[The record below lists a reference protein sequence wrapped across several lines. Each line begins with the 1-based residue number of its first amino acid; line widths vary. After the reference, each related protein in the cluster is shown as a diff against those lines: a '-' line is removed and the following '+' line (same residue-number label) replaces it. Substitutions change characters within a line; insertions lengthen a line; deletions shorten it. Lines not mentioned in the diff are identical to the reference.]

1 MVTAAVC
8 GKTEPMLLTLTGIF
22 IKRIAMSFAFVCL
35 LQMSILP
42 ERAAE
47 GGAVP
52 FVHGAGPVMS
62 SRCCGGNGQVG
73 HLPDPTLVP
82 PSHSI
87 FRSTD
92 ITSATASQL

>member
-22 IKRIAMSFAFVCL
+22 IKRFVYCI